1 MKKRVLRPWV
11 WKVINT
17 FTLLA
22 STFILVWFS
31 SMMFEGF
38 FGFGLIDLANAIIC
52 YIFTGSF

>member
-17 FTLLA
+17 FTLLVA
-22 STFILVWFS
+22 TFMAIGFA
-31 SMMFEGF
+31 SMMFEGL
-38 FGFGLIDLANAIIC
+38 FGFGLIDLANAIVC